1 MVGDKGTG
9 KSYWALAT
17 AMWTA
22 AYIAGILQKGTWS
35 DYFTIDNVAVI
46 DRARILELAGN
57 AKPYNVYVFDDVGV
71 GWDARDFG
79 KETNK
84 FLNHVFEICR
94 IRRNVLIITV
104 PQQFM
109 IDKVPR
115 NTSLYNGVMKERLF
129 DYDPPMS
136 VAAMYKRHFELH
148 ANKMLNP
155 YVAMGKMKLTR
166 IVTQRPAYSLT
177 EEYDRVRE
185 MMSATEFAKM
195 DSGDEVKKARDAEK
209 VAQERAKTE
218 KMMMVDHEVK
228 VNGASVRGTC
238 RKFKMSMEA
247 YRHWRDKMDRLV

>member
-1 MVGDKGTG
+1 M
-9 KSYWALAT
+9 
-17 AMWTA
+17 
-22 AYIAGILQKGTWS
+22 
-35 DYFTIDNVAVI
+35 I
-46 DRARILELAGN
+46 DREKILELAGN

-71 GWDARDFG
+71 GWDARDFS

-109 IDKVPR
+109 VDKVPR

-136 VAAMYKRHFELH
+136 VTAMYKRHFEMH

-166 IVTQRPAYSLT
+166 IITHRPPLELALAY
-177 EEYDRVRE
+177 DKIRE
-185 MMSATEFAKM
+185 AMSSAEFSKMEAGDQVLKAKAVEKEAQ
-195 DSGDEVKKARDAEK
+195 GRARKELM
-209 VAQERAKTE
+209 Q
-218 KMMMVDHEVK
+218 MIDHEVQ
-228 VNGASVRGTC
+228 VNNMSVSAAC
-238 RKFKMSMEA
+238 RKLKVKRSTYLS
-247 YRHWRDKMDRLV
+247 YRDDMNCMA